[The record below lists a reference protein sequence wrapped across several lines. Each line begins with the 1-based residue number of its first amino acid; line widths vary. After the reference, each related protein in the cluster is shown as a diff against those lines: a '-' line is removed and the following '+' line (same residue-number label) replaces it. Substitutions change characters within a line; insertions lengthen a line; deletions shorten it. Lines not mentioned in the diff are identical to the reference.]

1 MRAPHRGRGFG
12 TLRDQRWRSAHRP
25 FDDASPHS
33 TTHLTPFHTAK
44 RPLQIAPRDR
54 AGRRW
59 RGIDLVARVITSS
72 RGFGPSS
79 KGRAE
84 SFVRRKERPGG
95 DLLVQTGQCRL
106 YSPSSLQASYNLR
119 RFCSSHLRQPALVI
133 GPHRRSLQALC
144 THTEACA
151 RVPGNYGTAYEAAA
165 SSAGAPMML
174 RNLSSSRESNRETCI
189 WLMPSSWAIS
199 DCERCSK

>member
-33 TTHLTPFHTAK
+33 TTHMSPFHTAK

-54 AGRRW
+54 CRTPLG
-59 RGIDLVARVITSS
+59 V
-72 RGFGPSS
+72 
-79 KGRAE
+79 
-84 SFVRRKERPGG
+84 PGG
-95 DLLVQTGQCRL
+95 DFSRPNWTMSTLFPVVAAGLVQSATILQQPRQTA
-106 YSPSSLQASYNLR
+106 SLGDWASQTT
-119 RFCSSHLRQPALVI
+119 SWHSA
-133 GPHRRSLQALC
+133 
-144 THTEACA
+144 HTLHSVC
-151 RVPGNYGTAYEAAA
+151 RVPGSYRTAYEAAA